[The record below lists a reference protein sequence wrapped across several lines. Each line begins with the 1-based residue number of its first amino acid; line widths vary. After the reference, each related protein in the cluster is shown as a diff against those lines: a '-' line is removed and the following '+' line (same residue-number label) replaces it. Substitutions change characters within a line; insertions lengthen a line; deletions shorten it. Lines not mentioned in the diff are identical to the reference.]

1 MWAMKRRN
9 CIGTATVLWFGV
21 ITTGCK
27 EKQDLMVQGE
37 ERQEIRLVADSPA
50 VRRLISDEEKVE
62 KAVLDSWQKNSKP
75 GNAEQQLNDV
85 AAHPERY
92 TPGRK
97 NFLTAMQQQPAVVV
111 HGQVH
116 FEVVDTSLA
125 ACTLTP
131 FATENFVSVRM
142 LEGPDR
148 GKEGW
153 LCSDKISV
161 NDGRNSVFGQD
172 TAAPP
177 IKTTLCELGAH
188 PEKYVGRFIEIRAAV
203 EQGFEISLLVD
214 NSCSARIW
222 FDTVSGNFDEEYY
235 RRMEAYLSKNNRVG
249 TVVGR
254 FDHVGW
260 FSLVKGHGFGHLGQ
274 WQSQLVMQSFKGI

>member
-142 LEGPDR
+142 L
-148 GKEGW
+148 
-153 LCSDKISV
+153 
-161 NDGRNSVFGQD
+161 
-172 TAAPP
+172 
-177 IKTTLCELGAH
+177 
-188 PEKYVGRFIEIRAAV
+188 
-203 EQGFEISLLVD
+203 
-214 NSCSARIW
+214 
-222 FDTVSGNFDEEYY
+222 
-235 RRMEAYLSKNNRVG
+235 
-249 TVVGR
+249 
-254 FDHVGW
+254 
-260 FSLVKGHGFGHLGQ
+260 
-274 WQSQLVMQSFKGI
+274 